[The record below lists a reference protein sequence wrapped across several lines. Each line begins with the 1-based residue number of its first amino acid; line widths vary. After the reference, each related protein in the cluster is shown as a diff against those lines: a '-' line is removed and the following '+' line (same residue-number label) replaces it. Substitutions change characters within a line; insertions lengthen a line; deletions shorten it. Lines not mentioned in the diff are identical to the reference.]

1 MHCFIVAWCCC
12 CLESALRFLQTE
24 KKILAENVLQS
35 TILSHGLHVSNVT
48 IAEAFVSFCM
58 GLAADKGIPVTRLS
72 FQTEMVG
79 LEKI

>member
-1 MHCFIVAWCCC
+1 M
-12 CLESALRFLQTE
+12 
-24 KKILAENVLQS
+24 
-35 TILSHGLHVSNVT
+35 LSHGLHVSNVT

-58 GLAADKGIPVTRLS
+58 GLAADKGIPVMRLS

>member
-1 MHCFIVAWCCC
+1 M
-12 CLESALRFLQTE
+12 EREMKQYRKQTYHF
-24 KKILAENVLQS
+24 
-35 TILSHGLHVSNVT
+35 TMLSHGLHVSNVT

-58 GLAADKGIPVTRLS
+58 GLAADKGIPVMRLS